1 MNNFIGKDGF
11 YWWVGVVEDN
21 KGDPLG
27 LGRCKVRIFGWHT
40 ENLQE
45 MPTEDLPWAQV
56 LLSPSSAMSATSVHE
71 GDYVVGF
78 FQDGMSAQA
87 PVIFGIYNGIET
99 QEPDTS
105 KGFSSQ
111 VKVSPANENIINGL
125 DLPDS
130 TITANNEILVPVPPR
145 GVVDR
150 KIGEPNTPRPYRGVI
165 ANTMISRSNS
175 NLSHVCGFKFNINV
189 NVDLGLGTIT
199 AVQRLAT
206 ALQRGI
212 RDGKKGFAN
221 VVRAQIAKIISTLR
235 KGLDAIVKAVGSAD
249 VTGVVSVSFSAVKE
263 IISQLNSYLSQAAD
277 MVYNVGL
284 AIGVVQGIQEF
295 INWISTLPQNIKNIF
310 LNCLNNFTRSV
321 KNLTNDLKAL
331 PKQLENSVNSQFS
344 SFTDSLNSSI
354 NTIRKES
361 VTATS
366 TQSQTMTKLLN
377 GDSSEKTLNEL
388 DLMLKPKSN
397 KEILAEATQSSLQ
410 RP

>member
-21 KGDPLG
+21 KSDPLG

-40 ENLQE
+40 ENLLE

-56 LLSPSSAMSATSVHE
+56 LLSPSAALSATTVRE

-87 PVIFGIYNGIET
+87 PVIFGIYNGVET

-105 KGFSSQ
+105 KGFSPQ
-111 VKVSPANENIINGL
+111 VDKQE
-125 DLPDS
+125 
-130 TITANNEILVPVPPR
+130 VPVPPE

-150 KIGEPNTPRPYRGVI
+150 KVGEPNTPRPYRGVI
-165 ANTMISRSNS
+165 VDTMISKSNA
-175 NLSHVCGFKFNINV
+175 NLAHACGFKFNLNI

-199 AVQRLAT
+199 AVKRLAT

-221 VVRAQIAKIISTLR
+221 VVRAQMGKIVSTLR
-235 KGLDAIVKAVGSAD
+235 KGLDAIVKAVGIAD
-249 VTGVVSVSFSAVKE
+249 VTGVVSISFSAVKD
-263 IISQLNSYLSQAAD
+263 IVSQLNSLLSQAAD
-277 MVYNVGL
+277 MLYNVGL
-284 AIGVVQGIQEF
+284 ALGVVQGIQEF
-295 INWISTLPQNIKNIF
+295 IKWIGTLPQNIKNIF
-310 LNCLNNFTRSV
+310 MNCLSNFTRSV
-321 KNLTNDLKAL
+321 QNLTNDLNAL
-331 PKQLENSVNSQFS
+331 PKQLETSIGSQFN

-354 NTIRKES
+354 NTIRGES
-361 VTATS
+361 TAAS
-366 TQSQTMTKLLN
+366 SSQSQTITKLIN
-377 GDSSEKTLNEL
+377 GDSSTKTLNEL
-388 DLMLKPKSN
+388 STMLKPKSN
-397 KEILAEATQSSLQ
+397 QEILSEVTQSSLQ